1 MKITNIF
8 LLFLFPLWLFGADYN
23 AENSAIKDKFF
34 QSLNEYKS
42 GNTERAKELVQEAY
56 FGHFENL
63 EAGIR
68 INLGQKKTYL
78 MEKQFG
84 DIRKAIK
91 SGKDIDTVQVLINNL
106 LSQIDEIMPLIENG
120 TKLVAEKSHDG
131 GLSASN
137 AANSS
142 TISGAKDNGN
152 NFTSSNTLNKTDSY
166 NKNEEKSINTVND
179 MGNLANFTAQN
190 AANPWNSIYIEIS
203 DEFQNTKKFYDT
215 KDRENLIASI
225 NKIKFEIYRNKKLE
239 IAVRQY
245 VGQNIDAMIQQILGN
260 IISKN
265 ITLSDE
271 SFKMHVKDADDL
283 IKIAVSKLPENSYEI
298 APKNLVE
305 NADYENDDVDFTKVI
320 ENIKTQMAEVLELY
334 KNGEIKKAVNLAQDI
349 YFDEYEASG
358 MEVKIGAIDNNLKL
372 ETEASFSA
380 IASLVQNNAGV
391 DKIRNA
397 QAKLFD
403 QLEISAEKA
412 GKNSS
417 PINLFLLAL
426 TIILRE
432 GLEALIIVAAVVA
445 YLIKTQNSN
454 KLGIVYS
461 SVGIAV
467 LLSFFTAWVVNL
479 LFTNAAQSREILEG
493 ATMLIAV
500 ILLFYVGFWLLS
512 NAGAKKWNRYIKG
525 KISQSLSKGDKT
537 ALWWVSFLAVYR
549 EGAETVLFY
558 QALIFDAQKIGA
570 INMII
575 YGFLLGC
582 IVLAVLFIIFKA
594 FSIKIP
600 LRAFFIA
607 TSAIIFYMAIVFT
620 GKGVMELVEGKVFVP
635 TIIHSMPTITWLGIY
650 PYVQSLIPQILMVL
664 ALIVGILI
672 IKKREK
678 SI

>member
-142 TISGAKDNGN
+142 TISGVENNGN

-166 NKNEEKSINTVND
+166 NKNTVND

-203 DEFQNTKKFYDT
+203 DEFQNAKNFYDT

-380 IASLVQNNAGV
+380 IASLVQNNAGI

-417 PINLFLLAL
+417 PVNLFFLAL

>member
-137 AANSS
+137 AANSNA
-142 TISGAKDNGN
+142 ISGAENNGN

-166 NKNEEKSINTVND
+166 NKNEEKSINTVKD
-179 MGNLANFTAQN
+179 IENFTAQN

-203 DEFQNTKKFYDT
+203 DEFQNAKNFYDT
-215 KDRENLIASI
+215 KYRENLIASI

-271 SFKMHVKDADDL
+271 SFKMHIKDADDL
-283 IKIAVSKLPENSYEI
+283 IKIAISKLPENSYEI

-305 NADYENDDVDFTKVI
+305 NADYENDDVDFTKDT

-380 IASLVQNNAGV
+380 IASLVQNNAGI

-403 QLEISAEKA
+403 QLEISVEKA

-417 PINLFLLAL
+417 PVNLFFLAL

-650 PYVQSLIPQILMVL
+650 PYMESLIPQILMVL

>member
-137 AANSS
+137 AANSNA
-142 TISGAKDNGN
+142 ISGAENNGN

-166 NKNEEKSINTVND
+166 NKNEEKSINTVKD
-179 MGNLANFTAQN
+179 IENFTAQN

-203 DEFQNTKKFYDT
+203 DEFQNAKNFYDT

-271 SFKMHVKDADDL
+271 SFKMHIKDADDL
-283 IKIAVSKLPENSYEI
+283 IKIAISKLPENSYEI

-380 IASLVQNNAGV
+380 IASLVQNNAGI

-403 QLEISAEKA
+403 QLEISVEKA

-417 PINLFLLAL
+417 PVNLFFLAL

-650 PYVQSLIPQILMVL
+650 PYMESLIPQILMVL

>member
-142 TISGAKDNGN
+142 TISGVENNGN

-166 NKNEEKSINTVND
+166 NKNTVND

-380 IASLVQNNAGV
+380 IASLVQNNAGI

-417 PINLFLLAL
+417 PVNLFFLAL

>member
-84 DIRKAIK
+84 NIRKAIK

-142 TISGAKDNGN
+142 TISGVENNGN

-203 DEFQNTKKFYDT
+203 DEFQNAKKFYDT

-380 IASLVQNNAGV
+380 IASLVQNNAGI

-403 QLEISAEKA
+403 QLEISVEKA

-417 PINLFLLAL
+417 PVNLFLLAL

-570 INMII
+570 TNMII

-607 TSAIIFYMAIVFT
+607 TSVIIFYMAIVFT